1 MSKLFLIPIQDQ
13 TKDDAPSYLFPP
25 DLLGW
30 DTPSCYLLK
39 ASDLDTYLNK
49 YNWQAR
55 WNDLNS
61 YQKFWIIDTNSIWN
75 DQPT

>member
-1 MSKLFLIPIQDQ
+1 MGNFHRWQMSKLFSIPIQDQ

-49 YNWQAR
+49 YN
-55 WNDLNS
+55 
-61 YQKFWIIDTNSIWN
+61 
-75 DQPT
+75 